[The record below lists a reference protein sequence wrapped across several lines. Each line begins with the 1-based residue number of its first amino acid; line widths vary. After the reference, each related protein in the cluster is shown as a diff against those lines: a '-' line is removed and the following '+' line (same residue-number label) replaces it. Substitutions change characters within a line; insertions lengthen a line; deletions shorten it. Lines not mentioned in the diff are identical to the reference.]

1 MLALVPTRYIVHNTL
16 FYTSYIHTLRSLGYM
31 HYAPNAKSWLGPCQN
46 LLQVPAHNDII
57 AYTDEHLRHLN
68 KAHRILVWLCITART
83 SSK

>member
-1 MLALVPTRYIVHNTL
+1 MLALVPTRYIV
-16 FYTSYIHTLRSLGYM
+16 
-31 HYAPNAKSWLGPCQN
+31 QN

-68 KAHRILVWLCITART
+68 KAQRILVWLRITART